1 MISIKYKL
9 DFFGLTKQSLKRKL
23 NIKSP
28 KKLRTLLE
36 KRGTSYFLFDI
47 KYIVETLYKNMTT
60 NKKISSYYKEINLKK
75 YLHVLD
81 LIDLE
86 EKDNLYEKIDKEIL
100 NIYNSTLDSYISDD
114 VLSKEFIKIAD
125 KYSVS
130 LKYID
135 DKFINLNE
143 RFVENIKNNEKI

>member
-1 MISIKYKL
+1 MVNIKYKL

-23 NIKSP
+23 NTNSP
-28 KKLRTLLE
+28 KKLKTLLE

-47 KYIVETLYKNMTT
+47 KYIIETLYKNMTT
-60 NKKISSYYKEINLKK
+60 NKKISLYYKEKNLKK
-75 YLHVLD
+75 FMHVLD

-100 NIYNSTLDSYISDD
+100 NIYNNTLDTYISDD
-114 VLSKEFIKIAD
+114 VLNVEYIKIAD
-125 KYSVS
+125 KYSVT

-135 DKFINLNE
+135 DKFIKLNDN
-143 RFVENIKNNEKI
+143 FIENIKNN